1 MLKSKIHRATVT
13 QADLHYVG
21 SVTVDEDL
29 MEAADLLPGEQ
40 VAIVDVTN
48 GARLETYV
56 ITGPRGSGVIGIN
69 GAAARLVHPGDL
81 VILLAYG
88 QMDDAEARTRQ
99 PQVVFVDADN
109 RITGTGHDPAEA
121 LPGLWRGDQVHAW
134 QGAPTVGSHDD
145 DPTLVW

>member
-21 SVTVDEDL
+21 SVTIDSDL
-29 MEAADLLPGEQ
+29 LDAADLLPGEQ

-56 ITGPRGSGVIGIN
+56 IPGPRGSGVIGIN

-81 VILLAYG
+81 VIIISYALLT
-88 QMDDAEARTRQ
+88 DAESRTVVPR
-99 PQVVFVDADN
+99 VVFVDADN
-109 RITGTGHDPAEA
+109 RAVGTSADPADTFGSDD
-121 LPGLWRGDQVHAW
+121 LLRGDAL
-134 QGAPTVGSHDD
+134 APTGA
-145 DPTLVW
+145 